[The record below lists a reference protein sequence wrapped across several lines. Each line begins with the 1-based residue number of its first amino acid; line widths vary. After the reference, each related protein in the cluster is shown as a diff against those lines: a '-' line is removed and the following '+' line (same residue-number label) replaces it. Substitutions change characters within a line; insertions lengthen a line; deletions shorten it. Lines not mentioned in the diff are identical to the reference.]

1 MRTPILILHI
11 CGGIVG
17 LLSGA
22 AAVCFRKASRLHAG
36 AGNVFVAS
44 MLTMAAA
51 GVALAVMKFQPGN
64 ILGGTLTMYFVGTS
78 WMTAKRKH
86 LEAGLFDWSACLLAW
101 LLAGVELRWGIEAAM
116 SPGGLKYDYP
126 PGPYFFMGAVALTAG
141 IGDLRLI
148 VRRGIAGTQRLARH
162 LWRMSFALFIAS
174 GSVFLARQQLF
185 PVFLRKTG
193 ALILLSIAPLLV
205 MMYWLIRMRLSNAGK
220 PRTMGPAHPLIPS
233 SPLGESRSGDR
244 DGSRPLPRSTEL
256 PHPAAPEARTPGRMG
271 NFSFTTPAG
280 FTGAGRT
287 P

>member
-22 AAVCFRKASRLHAG
+22 AAVCFRKTSRLHAG

-51 GVALAVMKFQPGN
+51 GVTLAVMKFQPGN

-148 VRRGIAGTQRLARH
+148 VRRGIAGTQRLAR
-162 LWRMSFALFIAS
+162 
-174 GSVFLARQQLF
+174 QQLF

-220 PRTMGPAHPLIPS
+220 PRTMVRAHPLILP

-256 PHPAAPEARTPGRMG
+256 PHPAPPEARTPGRMG

-287 P
+287 